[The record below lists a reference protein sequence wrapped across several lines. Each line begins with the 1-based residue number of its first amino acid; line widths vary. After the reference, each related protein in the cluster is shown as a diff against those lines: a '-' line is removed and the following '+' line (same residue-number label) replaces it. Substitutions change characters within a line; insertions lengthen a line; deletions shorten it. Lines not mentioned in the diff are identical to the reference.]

1 MADRFL
7 QFFNEQENG
16 AQYADAACD
25 EEGGQYQAED
35 EGVEDKD
42 N

>member
-16 AQYADAACD
+16 AQYADACD
-25 EEGGQYQAED
+25 EEAGQFQAEG